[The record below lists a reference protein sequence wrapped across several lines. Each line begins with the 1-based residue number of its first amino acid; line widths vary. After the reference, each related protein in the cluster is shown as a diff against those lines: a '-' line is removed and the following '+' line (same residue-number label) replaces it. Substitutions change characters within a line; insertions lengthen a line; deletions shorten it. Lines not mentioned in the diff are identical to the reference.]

1 MKKHLLALALIAAAS
16 APAAGLCGPVTYSL
30 RDARFFG
37 GDPAT
42 DATRETT
49 SSGAFTSVSAESL
62 AATYSTGGATPTT
75 FNGVASNQGTP
86 FALSVSNHVSA
97 GTPVSLNFNSAPYDP
112 TNFVS
117 LVQSRVQE
125 NGLLVTGGSGTG
137 YLIPTFSV
145 EGTFDDTH
153 ASAAGNLSACAGI
166 SSCSATGLGFSTG
179 GAQSVDLL
187 FSPAI
192 AANTSFTFGTPFDFF
207 FFVSAGVSAFP
218 AGTLQAG
225 GIVNGDF
232 TMRIAGYKIVDG
244 NGNVIPGATL
254 DSSLFQTVPEPSS
267 LLLLALA
274 LGTGW
279 ALRRRGLA

>member
-1 MKKHLLALALIAAAS
+1 MKKHLLALALVAATS
-16 APAAGLCGPVTYSL
+16 APAAGICGPVTYFL

-42 DATRETT
+42 DTTRETT
-49 SSGAFTSVSAESL
+49 SSGAFTSASAESL

-75 FNGVASNQGTP
+75 FNGLASNQGTP
-86 FALSVSNHVSA
+86 FALSVSNHVTA
-97 GTPVSLNFNSAPYDP
+97 GESVALNFNTSPFGA

-125 NGLLVTGGSGTG
+125 NGLLATGASGTG

-145 EGTFDDTH
+145 EGTFGDAH
-153 ASAAGNLSACAGI
+153 GSASANLSACAGI
-166 SSCSATGLGFSTG
+166 SSCTATGLGFSTG
-179 GAQSVDLL
+179 GAQSVDIL

-192 AANTSFTFGTPFDFF
+192 AANTSFTFGTPFSFF

-218 AGTLQAG
+218 SGTLEAG
-225 GIVNGDF
+225 GPVNGDF

-254 DSSLFQTVPEPSS
+254 DSSLFRTVPEPSS

-274 LGTGW
+274 LGAGW

>member
-1 MKKHLLALALIAAAS
+1 MKKHVLTLAVAAITLIPGVGVS
-16 APAAGLCGPVTYSL
+16 GPVSYIL

-42 DATRETT
+42 DPSRETT
-49 SSGAFTSVSAESL
+49 ASGAFNSASAESL
-62 AATYSTGGATPTT
+62 AAAYSTGGATPTT
-75 FNGVASNQGTP
+75 FNGLASNQGTP

-97 GTPVSLNFNSAPYDP
+97 GTPVALNFNSAPYDP

-125 NGLLVTGGSGTG
+125 SGLLATGASGTG

-145 EGTFDDTH
+145 TGSFDDTH
-153 ASAAGNLSACAGI
+153 ASASANLGACAGI
-166 SSCSATGLGFSTG
+166 SSCTATGLAFSAG
-179 GAQSVDLL
+179 GAQSVDVL

-218 AGTLQAG
+218 AGTLAAG
-225 GIVNGDF
+225 GPVNGDF
-232 TMRIAGYKIVDG
+232 TMRIAGYKIVDA
-244 NGNVIPGATL
+244 NGNVIPGAML
-254 DSSLFQTVPEPSS
+254 DSSLFRTVPEPSS

-274 LGTGW
+274 LATGW